1 MNIDPYAYNIT
12 VRRAK
17 VEGEVCFE
25 ARVKE
30 LPDLIEYADTVE
42 EAYAL
47 AVDGIE
53 TTAEIMAEKK
63 RAMPAAAIPADDFS
77 GRVTL
82 RLPRSLHRALVEA
95 SDDEGVSL
103 NQHLVNILGYY
114 SGFAAGR
121 QADATRWKTIF
132 QPLKQTHASKPI
144 LRIVSSS
151 DLKQIQQIPESQ
163 LAANWS

>member
-12 VRRAK
+12 VRRAE
-17 VEGEVCFE
+17 VQGEVCFE

-30 LPDLIEYADTVE
+30 LPDLIEYADTAE

-53 TTAEIMAEKK
+53 TTAEIMAEKG
-63 RAMPAAAIPADDFS
+63 RAMPAAAIPAEDFS

-82 RLPRSLHRALVEA
+82 RLPRSLHRALAEA

-103 NQHLVNILGYY
+103 NQHLVNILSYY
-114 SGFAAGR
+114 SGFAAV
-121 QADATRWKTIF
+121 QHTDATPWKTLSL
-132 QPLKQTHASKPI
+132 PPKQARASKPY
-144 LRIVSSS
+144 LRVVSSS
-151 DLKQIQQIPESQ
+151 DLKQAPELQ
-163 LAANWS
+163 LAANWG